1 MKIQLI
7 RNEACPN
14 WQEAEKLLKEAL
26 SEAGLSEAY
35 EVIVVEDDEKSKEY
49 RFFGSPQIIIDGKDI
64 DPLAYKVSDY
74 HFQGC
79 RFYLWE
85 KKMYEHP
92 PKEMILQVLKSNS

>member
-7 RNEACPN
+7 RNESCPN
-14 WQEAEKLLKEAL
+14 WQKTEELLKEAL
-26 SEAGLSEAY
+26 SEAGLSEDY
-35 EVIVVEDDEKSKEY
+35 EVIVVEDDEKAKEY

-64 DPLAYKVSDY
+64 DPLAAKASDF

-85 KKMYEHP
+85 GKVLEHP
-92 PKEMILQVLKSNS
+92 PKKMILQALQAK